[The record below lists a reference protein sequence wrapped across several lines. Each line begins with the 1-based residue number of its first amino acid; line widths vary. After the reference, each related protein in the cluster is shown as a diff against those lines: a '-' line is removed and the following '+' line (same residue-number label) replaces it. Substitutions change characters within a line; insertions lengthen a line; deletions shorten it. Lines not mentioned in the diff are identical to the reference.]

1 MVDKGLLEI
10 SGTHSA
16 DPQVPVFLENAFPS
30 VEVAMTAFFFKAL
43 CAKALLAPLVSA
55 PTDIIK
61 VIDQADVGASPRL
74 SAKACIVLQ

>member
-55 PTDIIK
+55 PLAMIK
-61 VIDQADVGASPRL
+61 VTDQADAGASPRV
-74 SAKACIVLQ
+74 SVKACADLQ